1 MNKQS
6 DRQVAGANSLGVL
19 SKALSY
25 PPETKRNGKTERI
38 TALYCRLSR
47 DDEREGAS
55 GSIKNQQSILEKYA
69 RDNGFPNPRVFVDDG
84 WSGTTFARPAFTEI
98 MELAEKGLIGT
109 LIVKDHS
116 RLGRNRLVVGQLL
129 EEGFDSL
136 GVRYIAIMDNIDTA
150 KGISDLVPMQDLF
163 NEWHAKNTSQKVRNV
178 FKNKGMSGVPLT
190 TNPPF
195 GYMKNPDNKKEWM
208 IDEEAA
214 KVVRRIFALC
224 VDGFGPTQIAKKLKA
239 DKVMTPT
246 EYWNSIGR
254 NCGKPPERPFN
265 WCSDTV
271 ASILSKQEYCGD
283 TVNFRSTTKSFKNK
297 TKIERPQEE
306 WKIFPNTHPAIIER
320 EIFELVQELRQHRR
334 RPTKSGIV
342 SPFSG
347 LLYCADCGE
356 KLYYSVTNN
365 YKREQAYFFC
375 SAYRKNSEVCSAHY
389 IREKVVTETVL
400 ESMRRIRLNV
410 QAFEKEFA
418 RKQMECYSEDKRKE
432 LAHKRRELNKAKQ
445 RIAEIGSL
453 IQKIYEDNANGKLS
467 DERYAT
473 LSMSYEEEQQRLK
486 ADIPEMESYL
496 ETEMDKT
503 ESLQKFIDKVKKITE
518 LKELTPE
525 LIHEFIDRIIV
536 YSPRYLDGKRVQLM
550 DIYYNGVG
558 ILRELSPEEMEEA
571 FQEHLEERERTKA
584 KTA

>member
-6 DRQVAGANSLGVL
+6 E
-19 SKALSY
+19 K
-25 PPETKRNGKTERI
+25 I

-47 DDEREGAS
+47 DDEQEGTS

-69 RDNGFPNPRVFVDDG
+69 KDNGFKNTRVFIDDG

-98 MELAEKGLIGT
+98 MELAEKGMIGT

-195 GYMKNPDNKKEWM
+195 GYMKNPDDKKEWI

-214 KVVRRIFALC
+214 KTVRQIFALC
-224 VDGFGPTQIAKKLKA
+224 VEGLGPTQIAKRLKA
-239 DKVMTPT
+239 TKVLTPT

-254 NCGKPPERPFN
+254 NCSKPPTVPYN
-265 WCSDTV
+265 WCSATV
-271 ASILSKQEYCGD
+271 ADILAKQEYCGD

-306 WKIFPNTHPAIIER
+306 WKIFPNTHPAIIDR
-320 EIFELVQELRQHRR
+320 EVFELVQELRQHRR

-342 SPFSG
+342 SWFSG

-375 SAYRKNSEVCSAHY
+375 SSFRKNSDECSAHY
-389 IREKVVTETVL
+389 IREKVVMENAL
-400 ESMRRIRLNV
+400 ESMRRILLNV
-410 QAFEKEFA
+410 QAFEKKFA
-418 RKQMECYSEDKRKE
+418 RKQMECYSEDKKRE
-432 LAHKRRELNKAKQ
+432 LAEKRRELNKAKK
-445 RIAEIGSL
+445 RIAEIDGL
-453 IQKIYEDNANGKLS
+453 IQKLYEDNAIGKIS

-473 LSMSYEEEQQRLK
+473 LSMSYEEEQRAPKSALP
-486 ADIPEMESYL
+486 DIENYL
-496 ETEMDKT
+496 ETETDKT
-503 ESLQKFIDKVKKITE
+503 ESLQRFIEKVKRITE
-518 LKELTPE
+518 IKELTAE
-525 LIHEFIDRIIV
+525 LVHEFIDKIV
-536 YSPRYLDGKRVQLM
+536 VHAPRYLDGKRVQLI

-558 ILRELSPEEMEEA
+558 ILRELTPEEMEEA
-571 FQEHLEERERTKA
+571 FQNHMAERKA

>member
-6 DRQVAGANSLGVL
+6 E
-19 SKALSY
+19 K
-25 PPETKRNGKTERI
+25 I

-47 DDEREGAS
+47 DDEQEGTS

-69 RDNGFPNPRVFVDDG
+69 KDNGFKNTRVFVDDG

-98 MELAEKGLIGT
+98 MELAEKGMIGT

-195 GYMKNPDNKKEWM
+195 GYMKNPDNTKEW
-208 IDEEAA
+208 IVDEEAA
-214 KVVRRIFALC
+214 KTVRQIFTLC
-224 VDGFGPTQIAKKLKA
+224 VEGLGPTQIAKRLRA
-239 DKVMTPT
+239 AKVPTPT
-246 EYWNSIGR
+246 EYWISIGR
-254 NCGKPPERPFN
+254 NCSKPPAVPYN
-265 WCSDTV
+265 WCADTV
-271 ASILSKQEYCGD
+271 ANILSKQEYCGD

-306 WKIFPNTHPAIIER
+306 WKIFPNTHQAIINR
-320 EIFELVQELRQHRR
+320 EVFELVQELRQHRR

-342 SPFSG
+342 SWFSG
-347 LLYCADCGE
+347 LLYCADCEE

-375 SAYRKNSEVCSAHY
+375 SSFRKNSDECSAHY
-389 IREKVVTETVL
+389 IREKVVMENVL
-400 ESMRRIRLNV
+400 ESMRRILLNV

-418 RKQMECYSEDKRKE
+418 RKQMECYSEDKKRE
-432 LAHKRRELNKAKQ
+432 LAEKRRELNKAKK
-445 RIAEIGSL
+445 RITEIDGL
-453 IQKIYEDNANGKLS
+453 IQKLYEDNAIGKIS

-473 LSMSYEEEQQRLK
+473 LSISYEEEQRGLK
-486 ADIPEMESYL
+486 AALPDMETYL
-496 ETEMDKT
+496 ETETDKT
-503 ESLQKFIDKVKKITE
+503 ESLQRFIDKVKRITE
-518 LKELTPE
+518 IKELTAE
-525 LIHEFIDRIIV
+525 LVHEFIDKIV
-536 YSPRYLDGKRVQLM
+536 VHAPRYLDGKRVQFI

-558 ILRELSPEEMEEA
+558 ILRELTPEEMEEA
-571 FQEHLEERERTKA
+571 FQKHMAERKV

>member
-1 MNKQS
+1 MSKQS
-6 DRQVAGANSLGVL
+6 E
-19 SKALSY
+19 K
-25 PPETKRNGKTERI
+25 I

-47 DDEREGAS
+47 DDEQEGAS

-69 RDNGFPNPRVFVDDG
+69 RDNGFPNPRVFIDDG

-163 NEWHAKNTSQKVRNV
+163 NEWHAKNTSQKVRN
-178 FKNKGMSGVPLT
+178 
-190 TNPPF
+190 
-195 GYMKNPDNKKEWM
+195 
-208 IDEEAA
+208 
-214 KVVRRIFALC
+214 
-224 VDGFGPTQIAKKLKA
+224 
-239 DKVMTPT
+239 
-246 EYWNSIGR
+246 SIGR

-265 WCSDTV
+265 WCSATIAD
-271 ASILSKQEYCGD
+271 ILAKQEYCGD

-306 WKIFPNTHPAIIER
+306 WKIFPNVHPAIIDR
-320 EIFELVQELRQHRR
+320 EVFELVQELRQHRR

-389 IREKVVTETVL
+389 IREKVVAETVL
-400 ESMRRIRLNV
+400 ESMRRILLNV

-418 RKQMECYSEDKRKE
+418 RKQMECYSEDKKKE
-432 LAHKRRELNKAKQ
+432 LAQKRRELNKAKK
-445 RIAEIGSL
+445 RIAEIDSL
-453 IQKIYEDNANGKLS
+453 IQKIYEDNASGKLS

-473 LSMSYEEEQQRLK
+473 LSISYEEEQQHLK

-496 ETEMDKT
+496 ETETDKT
-503 ESLQKFIDKVKKITE
+503 ESLQKFIDKVKKVTE

-536 YSPRYLDGKRVQLM
+536 YAPRYFDGKRVQLM

-558 ILRELSPEEMEEA
+558 ILKELSPEEMEEA
-571 FQEHLEERERTKA
+571 FQEHLEERERNKA

>member
-1 MNKQS
+1 MSKQS
-6 DRQVAGANSLGVL
+6 E
-19 SKALSY
+19 K
-25 PPETKRNGKTERI
+25 I

-47 DDEREGAS
+47 DDEQEGAS

-69 RDNGFPNPRVFVDDG
+69 NDNGFKNPRVFIDGG

-116 RLGRNRLVVGQLL
+116 RLGRNRLIVGQLL

-195 GYMKNPDNKKEWM
+195 GYMKNPNDKKEWM

-254 NCGKPPERPFN
+254 NCSKPPAVPYN
-265 WCSDTV
+265 WCSATV
-271 ASILSKQEYCGD
+271 ADILAKQEYCGD

-306 WKIFPNTHPAIIER
+306 WKIFPNTHPAIIDR
-320 EIFELVQELRQHRR
+320 EVFELVQELRKHRR

-375 SAYRKNSEVCSAHY
+375 SSFRKNSDVCSAHY

-400 ESMRRIRLNV
+400 ESMRRILLNV

-418 RKQMECYSEDKRKE
+418 RKQMECYSEDKKKE
-432 LAHKRRELNKAKQ
+432 LAQKRRELNKAKK
-445 RIAEIGSL
+445 RIAEIDSL

-496 ETEMDKT
+496 ETETDKT

-518 LKELTPE
+518 LRELTPE

-536 YSPRYLDGKRVQLM
+536 YAPRYLDGKRVQLM

-558 ILRELSPEEMEEA
+558 ILREFSPEEMEEA
-571 FQEHLEERERTKA
+571 FQEHLEEQKRNSHDHP
-584 KTA
+584 